1 MNWWRNLKGKVR
13 PAQLLKARTTFKV
26 GGPADFFIEPRDPAD
41 LKALLGLRAK
51 YKIPLSIIGSGSN
64 IMAPDKGVKGAV
76 VRLSSSYFRKIS
88 FKGNCLEA
96 GSGALL
102 NKVILS
108 GKQKGLSGMEY
119 LTGIPGTV
127 GGALAMNAGIP
138 KRCIGDLVRDVRV
151 MDRSGKIKA
160 LPKRK
165 IKFSYRSSGLDKYII
180 LSARFNLEKAA
191 KTEIQNRIKS
201 QLKWRKDNQDMAQA
215 SAGCVFKNPSGYS
228 AGKLIDLCGLKGKS
242 VGGACV
248 SLKHANFIIN
258 RGNARAQDVLKL
270 MQLVRRQVKNKFGV
284 TLEPEIKIWR

>member
-1 MNWWRNLKGKVR
+1 MNWRKNLKGRVR

-41 LKALLGLRAK
+41 LKVLLGLRAK

-64 IMAPDKGVKGAV
+64 ILALDKGVKGAV
-76 VRLSSSYFRKIS
+76 VRLSSSYFRKVS

-96 GSGALL
+96 GSGVLL

-119 LTGIPGTV
+119 LAGIPGTV

-138 KRCIGDLVRDVRV
+138 KRCIADLVRDVRV
-151 MDRSGKIKA
+151 MDRSGKIKT

-165 IKFSYRSSGLDKYII
+165 IKFSYRSSGLDRYII
-180 LSARFNLEKAA
+180 LSARFNLKKAA
-191 KTEIQNRIKS
+191 QTEIQNRIKS

-215 SAGCVFKNPSGYS
+215 SAGCVFKNPNGYS

-270 MQLVRRQVKNKFGV
+270 MRLVRRQVKNKFGV